1 MSQITTMNYVFSP
14 ECQALLGQIGLSE
27 DQVID
32 ANENRDDVMIVPSVP
47 AHMYSFRWLDDGKLL
62 MVSCQISKVEW
73 QVDRARPT
81 EITVKL
87 ALLLRPGLPSGTLH
101 REMHAD
107 QIWSRIAD
115 SFGTPVTC
123 HEDFPR
129 FLRYTGR
136 ADGDAPRFDETG
148 IDGDRYIV
156 DGVLETSGENAKYV
170 WVLSVKKYLDWLP
183 EPFGGIAAPASSA
196 VEGGDVPRLLFARM
210 RPARLTGSV
219 IVRADIGE
227 AAVRLLSTHCS
238 LCDIDDPPYFH
249 PTMKCLHVFAME
261 ILDPENLP
269 SQAPGKEYVV
279 PVHFVTDIR
288 PGPEIQLTGESSPQR
303 SAVLTNDY
311 RAGNRMGLRS
321 IESMLEG
328 LTAR

>member
-1 MSQITTMNYVFSP
+1 M
-14 ECQALLGQIGLSE
+14 
-27 DQVID
+27 
-32 ANENRDDVMIVPSVP
+32 
-47 AHMYSFRWLDDGKLL
+47 
-62 MVSCQISKVEW
+62 EW
-73 QVDRARPT
+73 QVDRAKPT
-81 EITVKL
+81 EVTFVL
-87 ALLLRPGLPSGTLH
+87 ALRLRPGLPAGTISP
-101 REMHAD
+101 RMHAD
-107 QIWSRIAD
+107 QIWSLVAN

-129 FLRYTGR
+129 HLRYTGR
-136 ADGDAPRFDETG
+136 ADGDAPRWDETG
-148 IDGDRYIV
+148 IEGDRYIV
-156 DGVLETSGENAKYV
+156 DGVVEKSGENAKYV

-183 EPFGGIAAPASSA
+183 EPFGGIAAAPAIST
-196 VEGGDVPRLLFARM
+196 GDANSTPRLLFAKM
-210 RPARLTGSV
+210 RPAKLTSSI

-227 AAVRLLSTHCS
+227 TSVRLLSTHCS

-249 PTMKCLHVFAME
+249 PAMKCLHVFAME

-288 PGPEIQLTGESSPQR
+288 PGPAITLSGEQSPQR

-321 IESMLEG
+321 IESFLEG
-328 LTAR
+328 VTTKTSS